1 MYLTNTISQ
10 ISFADFLRL
19 DPLEIEER
27 QAAAPAAVPAAPM
40 RPFGPLRQLQIP
52 AQRAPVR
59 NRFAQPAR
67 AAVRRGVDRVAE
79 PKADNVNETK
89 VDEILNV
96 DGAKMEQYLKGLVP
110 PPVPKLRPTPL
121 RFPSDHETIGLPV
134 KEMNISDYRTSRLPH
149 GKADH
154 SDDQEH
160 NSLDAKVN
168 SNFSENNSIDD
179 GPVKGPHTQRERF
192 DMNLYRSKAEVSTDT
207 EEFAEHDD
215 LHSHYGGSKMNEREM
230 FSRRYKSETP
240 YTSSSSS
247 DAAFSRML
255 NAMNIDNESPTVT
268 ELAARQSF
276 FMYCMDGN
284 TDGTQIAGTGAGTN
298 AGTETASSVNTAES
312 DAPEVGGRVYP
323 DDGLGRY
330 AASSTGH
337 RNHFDEWSEN
347 ENDNENENENDNDY
361 YADEVGG
368 EPDEVDAAIVEELNG
383 MINGHEDAFH
393 DDAAHDAAHA
403 REAEIEIHIV
413 LDEIFGVR
421 PNHPW

>member
-1 MYLTNTISQ
+1 M
-10 ISFADFLRL
+10 
-19 DPLEIEER
+19 
-27 QAAAPAAVPAAPM
+27 
-40 RPFGPLRQLQIP
+40 
-52 AQRAPVR
+52 R

-67 AAVRRGVDRVAE
+67 AALRRGVDRVAE

-89 VDEILNV
+89 VDEILNS
-96 DGAKMEQYLKGLVP
+96 DGAKMEQFTKGLVP
-110 PPVPKLRPTPL
+110 PPLPKLRPTPL
-121 RFPSDHETIGLPV
+121 RFPSDNETIGLPV

-154 SDDQEH
+154 NDDQEH
-160 NSLDAKVN
+160 NSLYAKVN
-168 SNFSENNSIDD
+168 SNFTENNSIDD

-192 DMNLYRSKAEVSTDT
+192 DMNSYRSKAEVSTDT
-207 EEFAEHDD
+207 KEFAEHDD
-215 LHSHYGGSKMNEREM
+215 LHSHYGGSKMKEREM
-230 FSRRYKSETP
+230 FSRQNKSETP
-240 YTSSSSS
+240 YTSSASS
-247 DAAFSRML
+247 DAAFAKML
-255 NAMNIDNESPTVT
+255 NAMNIDNESPTET

-284 TDGTQIAGTGAGTN
+284 TDGTQIAGTGTGAGAGTDTG
-298 AGTETASSVNTAES
+298 AGSGTASTVNTTES

-323 DDGLGRY
+323 DDGFERY
-330 AASSTGH
+330 AVSSTGH

-347 ENDNENENENDNDY
+347 ENDNDNDNDNDY

>member
-1 MYLTNTISQ
+1 MLQ

-40 RPFGPLRQLQIP
+40 RPFGPLRHLQMP

-67 AAVRRGVDRVAE
+67 AAGRTGVDRVAE
-79 PKADNVNETK
+79 PKADNAIEMKIDDIFN
-89 VDEILNV
+89 I
-96 DGAKMEQYLKGLVP
+96 DGPTMEQFMKGLVP
-110 PPVPKLRPTPL
+110 PPLPKLRPTPL
-121 RFPSDHETIGLPV
+121 RFPTGNETIGLPV
-134 KEMNISDYRTSRLPH
+134 KEMNISDYRTSLLPH
-149 GKADH
+149 GRADH
-154 SDDQEH
+154 NDDQEH

-168 SNFSENNSIDD
+168 SNFAENNSIDD

-192 DMNLYRSKAEVSTDT
+192 DMNSYRSKAEVSTDT
-207 EEFAEHDD
+207 KEFTEYGD
-215 LHSHYGGSKMNEREM
+215 LHSHYGGSKMKEREM
-230 FSRRYKSETP
+230 FSRQYKSESP
-240 YTSSSSS
+240 STSSASS
-247 DAAFSRML
+247 DAAFSKML
-255 NAMNIDNESPTVT
+255 NAMNIDNESPTET

-284 TDGTQIAGTGAGTN
+284 NDGTQIAGTGTGAGAGT
-298 AGTETASSVNTAES
+298 GTASTVNTTES

-323 DDGLGRY
+323 DDGHGRY
-330 AASSTGH
+330 AVSSTGH

-347 ENDNENENENDNDY
+347 ENDNENENENDNDNDY
-361 YADEVGG
+361 YADEVEG
-368 EPDEVDAAIVEELNG
+368 EPDEIDAAIVEELNG

-393 DDAAHDAAHA
+393 EDAAHDAAHA